1 MTVDKTESWPLVSQV
16 PQAASRWYSAVGLSW
31 NVVVR
36 TTVSVGYCNAYWPS
50 QVLLIKAFFFFFF
63 LWDFG
68 SEFPKAIR
76 SVKKL

>member
-50 QVLLIKAFFFFFF
+50 QVLLIKAFFFFFISGILAPNF
-63 LWDFG
+63 QKPL
-68 SEFPKAIR
+68 EA
-76 SVKKL
+76 